1 MSSWITTAHR
11 RMQSPREYQAVTAG
25 TAVVSIAVRLTGRD
39 RPSGYDPAVTAGIA
53 VVSFAA
59 RLTGREPISV
69 LRDPITVHV
78 LDPISI
84 HCLDVHLLARRLRNT
99 GRQGHQDTDVDGSA
113 ANVGGGDHN
122 RRSRECLPAR

>member
-25 TAVVSIAVRLTGRD
+25 TAVVSIAVRLTGRE
-39 RPSGYDPAVTAGIA
+39 R
-53 VVSFAA
+53 
-59 RLTGREPISV
+59 ISV

-113 ANVGGGDHN
+113 ANVGGGDDN